1 MGCLKIIGYVLLFA
15 FLAAVLG
22 SVELLFW
29 LLGLFVVAVAAYRIY
44 KDRANKKL
52 QSEALSEVIEVQVS
66 SQLAQYI
73 KKTAIALDGDGSYSF
88 RVVGE
93 KYRKENFKELA
104 EYMQIDESETV
115 ALQTQ
120 LVCQPNNPHDPKA
133 VAVTLGGYLIGF
145 LPRYEAEPLHDYL
158 MQYGGVAGVNSK
170 VSFDLESE
178 EFEVDLDLTKPFTK
192 LDIKPFEV

>member
-15 FLAAVLG
+15 LLAAVLG

-66 SQLAQYI
+66 SQLAEYI

-178 EFEVDLDLTKPFTK
+178 EFEVDLDLTRPFTK